1 MSTLPETLRDLAR
14 RVDVR
19 RAILPP
25 PGLAPALLAAADEIE
40 RQAAR
45 ADRLRQD
52 VDVLTAHAAEQ
63 SANVANVHGVV
74 QAASARMTAMQRDA
88 QALLAGTEAAG
99 PALRE
104 LLPLLQPWLNAAR
117 AAREALR

>member
-25 PGLAPALLAAADEIE
+25 AGLAPALLAAADEIE
-40 RQAAR
+40 RQSAR

-52 VDVLTAHAAEQ
+52 VDVLTAHAAEHA
-63 SANVANVHGVV
+63 ANVENVHGVV
-74 QAASARMTAMQRDA
+74 QSASARLAAMQRDA
-88 QALLAGTEAAG
+88 NELLAGTEAAG

-104 LLPLLQPWLNAAR
+104 LLPLLRPWLNAAR
-117 AAREALR
+117 AAREALK